1 MTLIVLIIMA
11 VIAFSLIS
19 LMFRLLKGPMKLAWK
34 LFIHAVFGFVFLFIF
49 NFFGA
54 WVGLGLE
61 MSWLNAIVTGIF
73 GVPGVVILLLLQY
86 LL

>member
-1 MTLIVLIIMA
+1 MTLIVLIVMA

-19 LMFRLLKGPMKLAWK
+19 LLLKLIKGPMKLAWK
-34 LFIHAVFGFVFLFIF
+34 LFIHAVFGFVFLFVF
-49 NFFGA
+49 NFIGA

-61 MSWLNAIVTGIF
+61 MSWLNAVITGIF